1 MIRLWSDLVL
11 MFKFNS
17 ESKSLL
23 AYSVSL
29 KQSERA
35 IPSSFTFSIKSRSK
49 SSEVWLCSSL
59 LHQLGILSLS
69 YKLSMSPKPMRSSS
83 FSLKIFLIP
92 NSRYKVQ
99 LIQAL
104 ELLSLQYEEPLNQ
117 YLLLIERL
125 NIISTK
131 VRLANCEKIPSGVS

>member
-1 MIRLWSDLVL
+1 MV
-11 MFKFNS
+11 
-17 ESKSLL
+17 
-23 AYSVSL
+23 
-29 KQSERA
+29 ERTIFARFTLFLYA
-35 IPSSFTFSIKSRSK
+35 I
-49 SSEVWLCSSL
+49 
-59 LHQLGILSLS
+59 
-69 YKLSMSPKPMRSSS
+69 
-83 FSLKIFLIP
+83 LIP

-131 VRLANCEKIPSGVS
+131 VRLANCEEIPSGVS